1 MLASQK
7 ERREGGTSV
16 EYDLILARSVTYAQ
30 RMQRALGRAGIAC
43 RIYRAPRE
51 LSAQG
56 CAYAVQIRAGDL
68 AQALTVIHRE
78 SLDPVS
84 VYLNQSGLY
93 REVR

>member
-1 MLASQK
+1 M
-7 ERREGGTSV
+7 EH
-16 EYDLILARSVTYAQ
+16 YLIIARSVTYAQ

-43 RIYRAPRE
+43 RIYRASRE

>member
-1 MLASQK
+1 MEQ
-7 ERREGGTSV
+7 
-16 EYDLILARSVTYAQ
+16 YLIIARSVTYAQ
-30 RMQRALGRAGIAC
+30 RMQRALGRTGIAC

>member
-1 MLASQK
+1 MEQ
-7 ERREGGTSV
+7 
-16 EYDLILARSVTYAQ
+16 YLIIARSVTYAQ
-30 RMQRALGRAGIAC
+30 RMQRALSRAGIAC
-43 RIYRAPRE
+43 RIFRAPRE

-56 CAYAVQIRAGDL
+56 CAYAVQIRARDL
-68 AQALTVIHRE
+68 TQALIIIHRE

>member
-1 MLASQK
+1 MPSGCSGHWAGPAS
-7 ERREGGTSV
+7 
-16 EYDLILARSVTYAQ
+16 
-30 RMQRALGRAGIAC
+30 AC